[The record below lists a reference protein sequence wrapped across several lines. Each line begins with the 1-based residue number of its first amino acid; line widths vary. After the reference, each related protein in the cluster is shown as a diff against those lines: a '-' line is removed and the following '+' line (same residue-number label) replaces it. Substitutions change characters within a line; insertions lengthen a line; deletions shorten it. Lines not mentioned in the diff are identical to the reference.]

1 MECQVFYSLLY
12 NRVSTTVLSIY
23 EDILKEYKK
32 DKADLYNLIIYDIVQ
47 YIWTLFV
54 YLKSDSGC

>member
-1 MECQVFYSLLY
+1 MVHSFSQLSFYVGVECQVFYSLLY

-32 DKADLYNLIIYDIVQ
+32 DKDDLYNLIIYDIVQ
-47 YIWTLFV
+47 YI
-54 YLKSDSGC
+54 